1 MVAPAVEGIDLFSH
15 CGPLHFEV
23 DEEPQDGVQYAG
35 NSRPVGQN
43 GSRSPRKATVQ
54 VATAP
59 GRGSLTRP
67 AAERCASV
75 VPPRKIAPSSAAVSW
90 RSALACVCSHVT
102 ESPSACSR

>member
-15 CGPLHFEV
+15 CGPLHFEA

-54 VATAP
+54 VATGP
-59 GRGSLTRP
+59 GRSSLTRP
-67 AAERCASV
+67 AAATCARA
-75 VPPRKIAPSSAAVSW
+75 VPPSKIAASSSAVSA
-90 RSALACVCSHVT
+90 RSAVAVVR
-102 ESPSACSR
+102 SRL